1 MSLKSKLLRSHVA
14 AVLLTLA
21 IAAPS
26 VAQTS
31 VTAPLKTVAAALSK
45 IRIDNFGQVDANYYR
60 GALPKGNDFTDL
72 KAVGVKTLIDLTNGD
87 GQSAEEGLARQA
99 GLKFFRIPMDTHVVP
114 TAQEMAAFLKIVTD
128 PTNQPVYVH
137 CVGGRHR
144 TGVMTAIYR
153 MTQDHWTSDQAFQE
167 MKKYK
172 FGADFLHPEFKKFV
186 YDFKNAAAAALPAP
200 AGGSNQ

>member
-1 MSLKSKLLRSHVA
+1 MSLKSKLLRSHVT

-31 VTAPLKTVAAALSK
+31 VTAPLKTVTAALSK

-72 KAVGVKTLIDLTNGD
+72 KAIGVKTLIDLTNGD
-87 GQSAEEGLARQA
+87 GQSSEENLARQA
-99 GLKFFRIPMDTHVVP
+99 GLKFVRIPMDTHVVP
-114 TAQEMAAFLKIVTD
+114 TAQEMATFLKIVTD

-153 MTQDHWTSDQAFQE
+153 MTQDHWTSEQAFQE

-172 FGADFLHPEFKKFV
+172 FGADFLHPEFKQFV
-186 YDFKNAAAAALPAP
+186 YGFKNSAIAAAAP
-200 AGGSNQ
+200 AGSNN